1 MSLYFDYNLLKN
13 ANDKAVKLGFNR
25 AIEDE
30 FFEDIDP
37 KTLFPVVFAMD
48 HNDGAEMRVRFIYNE
63 AGDSLFIDMLH
74 EDYLALPNASGG
86 NPFA

>member
-1 MSLYFDYNLLKN
+1 MATYFDYNLLKN

-37 KTLFPVVFAMD
+37 KTLFPVVFAVD
-48 HNDGAEMRVRFIYNE
+48 HNDGTEMRVRFIYNE
-63 AGDSLFIDMLH
+63 AGDGLFIDMLH
-74 EDYLALPNASGG
+74 EDFLALPNASGG
-86 NPFA
+86 SPFV